1 MSNKMLE
8 NKIAVIV
15 GFQKDIADE
24 TAKLF
29 ELQGAKVFKYDCDTD
44 FKNSEVM
51 AENAD
56 IFVFIPPLFEFSD
69 FLGHDEK
76 TLNTPVCESISL
88 LADLMQK
95 YVKGMKEKKNGKIVN
110 VIYDYTDNAV
120 PKVCAHALYSGAVK
134 SLTKAVAMDYCK
146 YDIRANCIMAGF
158 NIGMQGEYWKKCLKK
173 DSEFVDY
180 QPIKR
185 LGLPSD
191 IANAALFLASD
202 MSSFISGESI
212 PVNGGA
218 FSIGHNQAWNDWLKR
233 I

>member
-1 MSNKMLE
+1 MSNEMLK
-8 NKIAVIV
+8 NKIAVV
-15 GFQKDIADE
+15 AGFQKDIADE
-24 TAKLF
+24 IANLF
-29 ELQGAKVFKYDCDTD
+29 ELHGAKVFKYVQNAD
-44 FKNSEVM
+44 FKNSNTLT
-51 AENAD
+51 ENAD
-56 IFVFIPPLFEFSD
+56 VFVFIPPLFEFSE
-69 FLGHDEK
+69 FACHDEK
-76 TLNTPVCESISL
+76 TLNKPVCESISL
-88 LADLMQK
+88 LTELMQK
-95 YVKGMKEKKNGKIVN
+95 YIKGMKANKSGKIVN

-120 PKVCAHALYSGAVK
+120 PEVCAHALYSGAVK
-134 SLTKAVAMDYCK
+134 SLTKAIAMDYCK

-158 NIGMQGEYWKKCLKK
+158 NIGMQGKYWKESLKK
-173 DSEFVDY
+173 DSEFIDY

-218 FSIGHNQAWNDWLKR
+218 FAIGHNQAWNDWLKR